1 MSSEPGRKNFQG
13 CSTRRAKRP
22 IPVQIRLRIRHRSIP
37 DRIGTAP
44 VARFSPAVLRTAL
57 VAQFR
62 LLRARLVPAM
72 AEVAAVPA
80 AEVVAAEAE
89 VGRDRVLIQP
99 RGGVQ

>member
-1 MSSEPGRKNFQG
+1 
-13 CSTRRAKRP
+13 
-22 IPVQIRLRIRHRSIP
+22 V
-37 DRIGTAP
+37 
-44 VARFSPAVLRTAL
+44 VLRTAL

-62 LLRARLVPAM
+62 LRRPRLVPAM

-80 AEVVAAEAE
+80 TEVVAAEAE